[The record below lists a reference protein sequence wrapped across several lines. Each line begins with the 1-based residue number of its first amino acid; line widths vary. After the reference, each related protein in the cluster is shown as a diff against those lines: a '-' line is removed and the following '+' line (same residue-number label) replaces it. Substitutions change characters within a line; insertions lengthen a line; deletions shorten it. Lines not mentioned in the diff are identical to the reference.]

1 MTKTDLFATPDLSLE
16 LHFSQ
21 RHHGLVAGID
31 EAGRGPWAGPVV
43 AGAVI
48 LPEDHGIEGLNDSK
62 KLSAKKRD
70 MLYEQIIQIAD
81 YGIGIIERDVIDDIN
96 VLQATF
102 RAMESA
108 FAQLNQKAVC
118 ALIDGTQRPNLNCNM
133 ETVIKGDGRS
143 LSIAAASILA
153 KVTRDRIM
161 IDLARQFPGYGW
173 ENNKGYGTKQH
184 SQALDE
190 LGITPHHRR
199 SYKPVQRV
207 MAQQDTH

>member
-1 MTKTDLFATPDLSLE
+1 MKNDLLLPDFSLE
-16 LHFSQ
+16 SHFSK
-21 RHHGLVAGID
+21 RCHGLVVGID

-62 KLSAKKRD
+62 KLTALQRET
-70 MLYEQIIQIAD
+70 LYGQIVEVAD
-81 YGIGIIERDVIDDIN
+81 YGIGIIERDVIDEIN
-96 VLQATF
+96 ILQATF
-102 RAMESA
+102 RAMELA
-108 FAQLNQKAVC
+108 FAGLKQKAVC
-118 ALIDGTQRPNLNCNM
+118 ALIDGSQRPRLNCTM
-133 ETVIKGDGRS
+133 ETVVRGDSRS

-161 IDLARQFPGYGW
+161 IGLSEEFPGYGW
-173 ENNKGYGTKQH
+173 ENNKGYGTRQH
-184 SQALDE
+184 SSALDK

-207 MAQQDTH
+207 IAQQGIT